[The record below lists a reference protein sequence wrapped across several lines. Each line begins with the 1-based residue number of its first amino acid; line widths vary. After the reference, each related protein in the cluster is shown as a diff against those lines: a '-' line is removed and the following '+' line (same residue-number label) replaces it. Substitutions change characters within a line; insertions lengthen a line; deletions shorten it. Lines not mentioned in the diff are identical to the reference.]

1 VGEINLWRP
10 EREEPIK
17 SDNGGKLPETSVGNK
32 MMFLSGKKEVSPVFA
47 VCPRRNITCVN

>member
-32 MMFLSGKKEVSPVFA
+32 MMFLSGKKEVSLVFA
-47 VCPRRNITCVN
+47 VCPRRNIT